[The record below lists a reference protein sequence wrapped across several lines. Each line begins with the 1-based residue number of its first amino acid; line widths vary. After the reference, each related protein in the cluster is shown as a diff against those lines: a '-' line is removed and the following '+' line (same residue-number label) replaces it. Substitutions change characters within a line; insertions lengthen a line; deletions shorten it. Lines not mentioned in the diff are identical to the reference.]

1 MIPQLIIDSC
11 FLHLAFACILAYAS
25 TKRAQRDLN
34 ANVNFV
40 MIYLSSHSVGS
51 DNFIGITCRTKMIL

>member
-34 ANVNFV
+34 GNVNFV
-40 MIYLSSHSVGS
+40 MIYLSSHCVGS
-51 DNFIGITCRTKMIL
+51 DNFIGIT